1 MRPPQRVRELQSG
14 PLLQR
19 LLFQPVVGGG
29 SRWEII
35 NVPRRVSFSQWQGQ
49 DLYALDIPILFDG
62 FMGRDSVEGDIQ
74 ALVKMTKGETF
85 DPPPRVTIRGG
96 LPIDVVDVSKWVITS
111 ISWGT
116 EAYWSR
122 VPRGNY
128 YRTRQDAT
136 VHVLEYHAAPRVKI
150 RAPSTRSFLHVPKDA
165 R

>member
-1 MRPPQRVRELQSG
+1 
-14 PLLQR
+14 
-19 LLFQPVVGGG
+19 LFQPVVGGG